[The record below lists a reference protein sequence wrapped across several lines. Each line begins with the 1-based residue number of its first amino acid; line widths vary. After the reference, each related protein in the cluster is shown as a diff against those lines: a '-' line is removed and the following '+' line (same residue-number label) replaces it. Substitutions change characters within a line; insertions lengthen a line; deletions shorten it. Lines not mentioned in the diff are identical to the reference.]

1 MYIGSAHC
9 TSDCSTQPFFTQTRD
24 NTVKLELPSISS
36 VHARG
41 PVDTWYHQ
49 NFTLKS
55 APSSER
61 LPILPQIQPH
71 ASASSNSSSPRGG
84 SFSSGGAS
92 SNTSYAASNH
102 GQATGFKTPSP
113 EQTPQSLN
121 RSGQPSSAQ
130 STQSSHFG
138 NQEGYGSSPAGYNS
152 MNQMQSYADVHQPH
166 MSTAAHAPASGP
178 PAGLSHYAYPPQS
191 SMMQPQQQHQY
202 GAPPTGYPYAYGN
215 GVPSQ
220 IPASSSMN
228 NALVPSTL
236 QLPAMSAGAPAPSMP
251 GSQGYHNHTFD
262 HTGQVA
268 PPGMKPRVTA
278 TLWEDEGSLCFQVE
292 AKGVCVARRED
303 NHMINGTKLLNVA
316 GMTRGRRDGILKS
329 EKTRH
334 VVKIGPMHL
343 KGVWIPFERAL
354 EFANKEK
361 ITEQLYPLF
370 VHDIGALLYHPSN
383 QTRASV
389 GGAAMAAVDRNRRPD
404 SMQTQQ
410 RYMAGPTT
418 SQPPSLHHHHS
429 MSNSVG
435 SAMSQPPHAIQPHPS
450 SGRPGLDR
458 AHTFPTP
465 PTSASS
471 MMGMGN
477 QGSSYEWNGANPQ
490 QNPQGNQPL
499 SIDTGLS
506 NTRSVPTTPAS
517 TPPGAIQQ
525 GIAYGASQSYDGS
538 RPMYSA
544 PQAQPSQYAQ
554 GQPMMNYRPESA
566 YPKTEMAPPS
576 RISDV
581 PEEGEVKP
589 AEGMMPQGNEQVATQ
604 PAGSEDDNEYTH
616 SSAPYNGNRGP
627 YGYNPTGPPGP
638 MHADHAHLSPE
649 MTGSPHQNGS
659 GRATPRTATNG
670 QAQWGSGYP
679 TPQRQAPPS
688 SNLYTVM
695 SDPRGGPNGN
705 AAHDNY
711 QSSGAVP
718 QYANQGYAPT
728 NGVNSSGKRGRD
740 EDESESYRPDSVQG
754 DDLSGLKRR
763 KTMEGGAVG
772 STYAQDPSPGI
783 QRAHTMTAQRARR

>member
-1 MYIGSAHC
+1 
-9 TSDCSTQPFFTQTRD
+9 
-24 NTVKLELPSISS
+24 
-36 VHARG
+36 
-41 PVDTWYHQ
+41 
-49 NFTLKS
+49 
-55 APSSER
+55 
-61 LPILPQIQPH
+61 
-71 ASASSNSSSPRGG
+71 
-84 SFSSGGAS
+84 
-92 SNTSYAASNH
+92 
-102 GQATGFKTPSP
+102 
-113 EQTPQSLN
+113 
-121 RSGQPSSAQ
+121 
-130 STQSSHFG
+130 
-138 NQEGYGSSPAGYNS
+138 

-178 PAGLSHYAYPPQS
+178 PAGLSHYPYPPQS
-191 SMMQPQQQHQY
+191 SMMQPQQQQQY
-202 GAPPTGYPYAYGN
+202 GAPPAGYPYGYAN

-228 NALVPSTL
+228 NALVPPPL
-236 QLPAMSAGAPAPSMP
+236 QLPAMSAGAPASSMP
-251 GSQGYHNHTFD
+251 GSQSYQSHTFD

-389 GGAAMAAVDRNRRPD
+389 GSAAMAAVDRNRRPD

-410 RYMAGPTT
+410 RYMTGPTT

-429 MSNSVG
+429 MTNSVG

-477 QGSSYEWNGANPQ
+477 QGSSYEWNGNNVQ
-490 QNPQGNQPL
+490 QHPQGNQPL

-517 TPPGAIQQ
+517 TPPGAVQQ
-525 GIAYGASQSYDGS
+525 SIAYGSSQSYDGS

-544 PQAQPSQYAQ
+544 PPAQPNQYAQ
-554 GQPMMNYRPESA
+554 GQPMMSYRPDTA

-589 AEGMMPQGNEQVATQ
+589 PDAMMPQGSEQVTAAP

-627 YGYNPTGPPGP
+627 YGYNSNGPSGP
-638 MHADHAHLSPE
+638 LHTDHAHLSPE

-670 QAQWGSGYP
+670 QGQWASGYP
-679 TPQRQAPPS
+679 TPQRQAPSS

-695 SDPRGGPNGN
+695 SDPRGAPNGN
-705 AAHDNY
+705 AAHDTY
-711 QSSGAVP
+711 QNSGAVP
-718 QYANQGYAPT
+718 QYASPGYTPT
-728 NGVNSSGKRGRD
+728 NGVNASGKRGREEDDSTYRGDSTQTD
-740 EDESESYRPDSVQG
+740 EIAA
-754 DDLSGLKRR
+754 LKRR

-772 STYAQDPSPGI
+772 PTFAQDPSPGI
-783 QRAHTMTAQRARR
+783 QRAHTMTAQRVARR